1 DPTYI
6 LDFKFTYSNASIKYL
21 STNYRCKSEI
31 VNAVK
36 PVIELNN
43 RRMKKNIEAS
53 EEGGHIE
60 YIKSEGNMG
69 GLIEELLEELEYTP
83 SGFYDEIALLV
94 RNNSQRMLL
103 ADELLE
109 KDVPINIVN
118 VKYSL
123 QENSF
128 YKTIFEV

>member
-1 DPTYI
+1 
-6 LDFKFTYSNASIKYL
+6 
-21 STNYRCKSEI
+21 
-31 VNAVK
+31 
-36 PVIELNN
+36 
-43 RRMKKNIEAS
+43 
-53 EEGGHIE
+53 
-60 YIKSEGNMG
+60 MG

-109 KDVPINIVN
+109 KNVPINIVN
-118 VKYSL
+118 IKFSL

-128 YKTIFEV
+128 YKTLIEVIPRIKNEDNKLFVKHFNKMFKHLHRYKVEHYLYENAS